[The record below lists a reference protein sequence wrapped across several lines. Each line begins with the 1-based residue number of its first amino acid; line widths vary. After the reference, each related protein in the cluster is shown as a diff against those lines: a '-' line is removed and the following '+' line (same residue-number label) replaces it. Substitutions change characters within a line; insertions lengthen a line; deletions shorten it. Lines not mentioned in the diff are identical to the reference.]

1 MRGVFVAVR
10 AIAAT
15 HVDVIGITRG
25 APRYYRSMRGMLK
38 ILCSLLLV
46 AILLGSA
53 QSDGSSN
60 REIATALP
68 SAPLL
73 LEASC
78 TEASGIGICH
88 FAFAGKSQ
96 PPTPQF
102 RANLTRF
109 IVPPLGTASQRLA
122 PTPPPPRKAA

>member
-10 AIAAT
+10 AIGAT
-15 HVDVIGITRG
+15 HVDVISLKGG
-25 APRYYRSMRGMLK
+25 ARRYYRSMRGMLK
-38 ILCSLLLV
+38 IICSLLLV

-60 REIATALP
+60 REIAAAPP

-73 LEASC
+73 LEANC

-88 FAFAGKSQ
+88 FVVAGKSQ
-96 PPTPQF
+96 SPTPQF
-102 RANLTRF
+102 RAGSTRF
-109 IVPPLGTASQRLA
+109 MIPPLGTASQRFA